1 MEWTGWLILVVSL
14 LGIYLIGLIGYR
26 LLISTKKL
34 RQEVARADQLISELK
49 NVEHLAVEFSRPSK
63 GAELEELLIN
73 RELLKR
79 ARRHR
84 AEARKR
90 KLIER
95 ISSIEVDKR

>member
-49 NVEHLAVEFSRPSK
+49 NVEHLAVEFSWPST